1 MYDIYVRLDTLDA
14 EDTED
19 KVLWAPG
26 LEDMG
31 YVLYTATLDLQLN
44 HSGKLTFQMSPKHPL
59 YGSIKKRLTR
69 VIVRRNGTEFWRGRV
84 LDSKK
89 DFYKRQIVVC
99 EGALSYLLDTTM
111 RPYTFNGKIQ
121 EYIEYALGVHNADC
135 DEDKKIYL
143 GNITAVD
150 ANTEIS
156 ISESKQSKYPSTL
169 DELNDRTVSQYGGYL
184 KIRNDENNVLR
195 LDYLSGSGR
204 QINQQIRFGKN
215 LLDLEDYITAE
226 NVCTRCIPLGATL
239 REIEDFKKYQD
250 STYVSTLDDANA
262 DKRLDLTSPDSPDYV
277 EHAVSVA
284 LFGKITR
291 CVLFENI
298 VTVDSLRDAAKNW
311 LENEALMNMS
321 IEIKAIDLSL
331 LLEDIEAIEDG
342 VSVEIFSPPHELDMF
357 MLCSKLALNI
367 LSPGETSYTFGS
379 GFNCLSDQQAKSL
392 RQSAKAFG
400 TAKGNSTS
408 VRNIAATVIGQYLT
422 ASEFN
427 AFKEELDRSLD
438 DIESLPEPTDLDNGK
453 VLKIIDSKWVKADDD
468 VGEAE
473 LPAVTDKDNG
483 KVLKVVNGQWVM
495 ADEDT
500 IEDEL
505 PEITA
510 EDEGKVLKIVGGQWT
525 KADDNAGE
533 PELPPVTEEHEGMI
547 LKVVD
552 GKWTAVAVE

>member
-1 MYDIYVRLDTLDA
+1 MYDIYVRLDSLD
-14 EDTED
+14 EKETED

-31 YVLYTATLDLQLN
+31 YVLYSATLDLQLN

-59 YGSIKKRLTR
+59 YGRIRKRLTR
-69 VIVRRNGTEFWRGRV
+69 VIVRRNGSEIWRGRV

-89 DFYKRQIVVC
+89 DFYNRQIVVC

-111 RPYTFNGKIQ
+111 RHYTFKGTLK
-121 EYIEYALGVHNADC
+121 EYVEYALGIHNDNC
-135 DEDKKIYL
+135 DEDKKIHI

-150 ANTEIS
+150 ETTEIS
-156 ISESKQSKYPSTL
+156 ISETNQSEAYPSTL

-184 KIRNDENNVLR
+184 KIRKDEENVLR

-226 NVCTRCIPLGATL
+226 NVCSRCIPLGATL
-239 REIEDFKKYQD
+239 REIEEFKKYQD
-250 STYVSTLDDANA
+250 SNYVSELDEADA
-262 DKRLDLTSPDSPDYV
+262 DKRLDLTSLINRDYL
-277 EHAVSVA
+277 ENSTSVS
-284 LFGKITR
+284 LFGKVTR
-291 CVLFENI
+291 CVVFENI
-298 VTVDSLRDAAKNW
+298 VTTESLFDTAQNW
-311 LENEALMNMS
+311 LENEAIMNTS

-342 VSVEIFSPPHELDMF
+342 VSVEIVSPPHELDMF
-357 MLCSKLALNI
+357 MLCSKVALNI

-400 TAKGNSTS
+400 TAKGNTTS
-408 VRNIAATVIGQYLT
+408 VRNIAATVSGQYLT

-427 AFKEELDRSLD
+427 AFKEELDGSLE
-438 DIESLPEPTDLDNGK
+438 DIESLPTPTELDNGK
-453 VLKIIDSKWVKADDD
+453 VLKIIDGEWVKAE
-468 VGEAE
+468 EAE
-473 LPAVTDKDNG
+473 LPAVTDTDNG
-483 KVLKVVNGQWVM
+483 KVLKVVAGQWVM
-495 ADEDT
+495 ADADAAAN
-500 IEDEL
+500 EL
-505 PEITA
+505 PEIAA